1 MALSDEI
8 IGGAVSVYV
17 APKDTAEPDVGD
29 DEAALLAAD
38 WILIGAQGAKN
49 ITEDGVRIINEDVK
63 NLWRGLGSTA
73 PQKSFVVS
81 EDARVEF
88 EMADLTIENLAH
100 AFGGEADSSPST
112 ITTTAAAAG
121 VSGSKSIPMLRGFDR
136 NEVALLIRKNDSPYN
151 IAMGL
156 QWWIP
161 RVMVDSN
168 LEITWVKGE
177 PALVPFSYVLL
188 ESPTNG
194 FGRITAQ
201 TAVPTS

>member
-1 MALSDEI
+1 MATTDEI
-8 IGGAVSVYV
+8 IGGAITAYV

-38 WILIGAQGAKN
+38 WIKIGTQGAKN
-49 ITEDGVRIINEDVK
+49 ITEEGVRIINEETT

-73 PQKSFVVS
+73 PQKQFVVS
-81 EDARVEF
+81 EDGRVEF
-88 EMADLTIENLAH
+88 ELADLSIEALAH
-100 AFGGEADSSPST
+100 AFGGEPDATPSLM
-112 ITTTAAAAG
+112 TTVAAAAG

-136 NEVALLIRKNDSPYN
+136 QEVALLLRKADSPYN
-151 IAMGL
+151 VAMNM

-161 RVMVDSN
+161 RAMVSSN
-168 LEITWVKGE
+168 LEIRWVKGE
-177 PALVPFSYVLL
+177 PALVPFVYTLL

-201 TAVPTS
+201 TAAPTS